1 MPLALALASA
11 LASAS
16 YTFRVFVVNKTS
28 LPSADP
34 KVSMCSTAEI
44 TGLSFS
50 CSLIPRDLAMVTH
63 NLKYMDQ
70 NQNQNQIK
78 SNQNKTKQ
86 NK

>member
-1 MPLALALASA
+1 M
-11 LASAS
+11 
-16 YTFRVFVVNKTS
+16 NINS
-28 LPSADP
+28 LPTADP
-34 KVSMCSTAEI
+34 KVSICSTAEI

-86 NK
+86 TK

>member
-1 MPLALALASA
+1 M
-11 LASAS
+11 
-16 YTFRVFVVNKTS
+16 NKTS

-63 NLKYMDQ
+63 NLKYMDYQ
-70 NQNQNQIK
+70 SNLEITLTLTLTLTIQSNAIQSNPNQ
-78 SNQNKTKQ
+78 TKPIHISKCQ
-86 NK
+86 AV